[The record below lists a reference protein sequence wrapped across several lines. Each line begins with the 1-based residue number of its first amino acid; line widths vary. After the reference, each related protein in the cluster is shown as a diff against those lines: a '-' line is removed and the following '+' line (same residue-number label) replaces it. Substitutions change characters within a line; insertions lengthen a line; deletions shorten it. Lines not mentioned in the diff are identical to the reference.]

1 MKKDRSPATYPR
13 WKAALQLNNNSK
25 LKSSPSR
32 ERIFLLATTVVVV
45 SLVLYVTSGQ
55 QNHRI
60 ESEVIL
66 LPDSRVAWIFEPIT
80 PQPDPEP
87 PFGLSSASIELPST
101 IITDAAEDLPLFSY
115 PALIEIEL
123 MENWPRDETFAALND
138 MMLDFD
144 PVIRLA
150 ALESLATM
158 NHPGIASILINTL
171 CDPDPQLR
179 IAALDAVASQDD
191 ATLIPNIEALLYD
204 PDAEVRIAAIDTLS
218 ELESE
223 AAVMALASLLSD
235 GDAIV
240 RHHTVNALGEIG
252 GDNAISYLSGAR
264 YDPDETIR
272 ANAEAILLELGHQ
285 ADY

>member
-1 MKKDRSPATYPR
+1 
-13 WKAALQLNNNSK
+13 L
-25 LKSSPSR
+25 
-32 ERIFLLATTVVVV
+32 FATTVVVV
-45 SLVLYVTSGQ
+45 SLVLYTTSGQ
-55 QNHRI
+55 QNYQI
-60 ESEVIL
+60 ESEAIVL
-66 LPDSRVAWIFEPIT
+66 ADTRLAWIFEPIAS
-80 PQPDPEP
+80 QPDPET
-87 PFGLSSASIELPST
+87 PFELSSASIELPSASPT
-101 IITDAAEDLPLFSY
+101 NAAQDLPLFSY

-123 MENWPRDETFAALND
+123 MENWPRDEAFAALND

-144 PVIRLA
+144 PVVRLA

-158 NHPGIASILINTL
+158 NHPGIASILITTL
-171 CDPDPQLR
+171 GDPEPQLR
-179 IAALDAVASQDD
+179 IAALDAIASQDD

-218 ELESE
+218 DLESE

-264 YDPDETIR
+264 YDPNETIR
-272 ANAEAILLELGHQ
+272 ANAEAFLIELSHQ
-285 ADY
+285 AGY

>member
-1 MKKDRSPATYPR
+1 M
-13 WKAALQLNNNSK
+13 
-25 LKSSPSR
+25 
-32 ERIFLLATTVVVV
+32 LATTVVVV

-60 ESEVIL
+60 ESEVIVF
-66 LPDSRVAWIFEPIT
+66 PDTRVDWIFEPIT

-101 IITDAAEDLPLFSY
+101 IITDAALDLPLFSY

-123 MENWPRDETFAALND
+123 MENWPREEAFAVLND

-144 PVIRLA
+144 PVVRLA

-158 NHPGIASILINTL
+158 HHPGIASILITTL
-171 CDPDPQLR
+171 GDPEPQLR
-179 IAALDAVASQDD
+179 IAALDAVALQDD
-191 ATLIPNIEALLYD
+191 TTLIPNIEALLYD
-204 PDAEVRIAAIDTLS
+204 PDPEVRIAAIDTLA

-235 GDAIV
+235 GDTVV
-240 RHHTVNALGEIG
+240 RHHAVNALGEIG
-252 GDNAISYLSGAR
+252 GDNAILYLSGAR

-272 ANAEAILLELGHQ
+272 VNAEAILLELDHQ